1 MEGTITRRLSSTFNE
16 LDNQFKA
23 LYSKSDFN
31 YVINR
36 LKKFENK
43 SNRASIL
50 AELFDMFKSCGVEY
64 EKDKENKYYENLVS
78 TMKVPKFSEVEKKIM
93 KILFEKY
100 KEYPSPKD
108 YMKRIVDR
116 LEIDDD
122 WKNDTL
128 RLRILKQ
135 FIKYGNCLTYEITV
149 SDEKTNKEK
158 SKKVAVYGG
167 EPYINSYAKSKIGRK
182 AKNND
187 ELIENIDDNI
197 FDVLSNATKEERKG
211 KYALIKIA
219 DDLAEGKFRTS
230 GATKASLYF
239 FAIVYNMTYY
249 SGSSDEIMDYKSD
262 IEKNLFQDYYTNNL
276 IRYITESYRGH
287 LKEYEVDPSGQGINY
302 KNFAEMVYIYFI
314 SKDYSPQEKIK
325 LSNEMI
331 NRLKTTKNRNI
342 SKKTETIIIRERFT
356 EDILS
361 RSEELFEKFISENYD
376 CSCVKIEE
384 KDDGNIIE
392 RKIGLMQVES
402 EQNTAYENYNSILE
416 NIKKLGFALEE
427 CNYGL
432 YFTDV
437 SAFKKYGYDIFDIS
451 EIDKSKENCKQEEI
465 KDFADLLMGVNS
477 FIGNTVDEFNG
488 KKMKKSESE
497 AIKFVNIQEI
507 IKELSQEHTEI
518 SKYKTPALFISKPE
532 NITRTS
538 MIVAYYYY
546 YIKNIEKS
554 VIEKSCYLGGMGFRE
569 TFEDFKSGVDEY
581 LESSFYQPLSGKNI
595 FDLIIVFSAYAY
607 ISEELLK

>member
-1 MEGTITRRLSSTFNE
+1 MEGTITRRLSSAFHE
-16 LDNQFKA
+16 LDNDFKA

-50 AELFDMFKSCGVEY
+50 AELFDMLKNCGVEY
-64 EKDKENKYYENLVS
+64 EEDKENKYYENLVS
-78 TMKVPKFSEVEKKIM
+78 TIKVPKFSEVEKKIM
-93 KILFEKY
+93 KTLFEKY
-100 KEYPSPKD
+100 KKYPFPKD

-149 SDEKTNKEK
+149 SNEKTNKEK
-158 SKKVAVYGG
+158 RKKIAVYGG
-167 EPYINSYAKSKIGRK
+167 EAYINSYVKSKIGKK

-197 FDVLSNATKEERKG
+197 FDVLTNATKEDRRG

-239 FAIVYNMTYY
+239 FAMVYNMTYY

-331 NRLKTTKNRNI
+331 NRLKITENKNI
-342 SKKTETIIIRERFT
+342 LKKTETIVIRERFT
-356 EDILS
+356 EDILNL
-361 RSEELFEKFISENYD
+361 SEELFEKFISENYD

-384 KDDGNIIE
+384 KNDGKIVK

-437 SAFKKYGYDIFDIS
+437 SAFKKYGYDIFDIG
-451 EIDKSKENCKQEEI
+451 EIDKPKENYKQEI

-477 FIGNTVDEFNG
+477 FIGNTVDEFTG
-488 KKMKKSESE
+488 KKTKKSESE
-497 AIKFVNIQEI
+497 TIKFVNIQEI

-581 LESSFYQPLSGKNI
+581 LESSFYQPLNGKNI

>member
-1 MEGTITRRLSSTFNE
+1 MYGTITRRLSSTFNE

-50 AELFDMFKSCGVEY
+50 AELFDMFKSCGIKY

-78 TMKVPKFSEVEKKIM
+78 TIKVPKFSEVEKKIM
-93 KILFEKY
+93 KTLFEKY

-135 FIKYGNCLTYEITV
+135 FIKYGNCLTYEMTV

-158 SKKVAVYGG
+158 SKKIAVYGG
-167 EPYINSYAKSKIGRK
+167 ETYINSYAKSKIGKK

-219 DDLAEGKFRTS
+219 DDLAEGKFRTN

-262 IEKNLFQDYYTNNL
+262 IEKNLFQDYYTNNF

-287 LKEYEVDPSGQGINY
+287 LNEYEVDPSGQGINY

-331 NRLKTTKNRNI
+331 NRLKITKNRNI

-356 EDILS
+356 EDILN

-384 KDDGNIIE
+384 KDNGNIVE

-402 EQNTAYENYNSILE
+402 EQNTAYKNYNSILK

-451 EIDKSKENCKQEEI
+451 ETDKSKENCNQEEI
-465 KDFADLLMGVNS
+465 KDFVDLLMGVNS
-477 FIGNTVDEFNG
+477 F
-488 KKMKKSESE
+488 
-497 AIKFVNIQEI
+497 
-507 IKELSQEHTEI
+507 
-518 SKYKTPALFISKPE
+518 YKTSALFISKPE

-546 YIKNIEKS
+546 YIKSIEKS